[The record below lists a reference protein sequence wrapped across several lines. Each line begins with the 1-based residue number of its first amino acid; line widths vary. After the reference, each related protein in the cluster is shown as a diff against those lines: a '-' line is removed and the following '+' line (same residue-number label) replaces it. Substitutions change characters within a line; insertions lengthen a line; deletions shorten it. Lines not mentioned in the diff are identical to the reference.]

1 MEHADLEILQWLADA
16 GVIQKGGPGSGP
28 RSGWKQKA
36 ADRLRKVAARAEKA
50 ANNRTSIKNPV
61 NGHVSSGTALG
72 MGMSDMRALAEHAR
86 AIADVLENPSDPQFG
101 HLIGNVIAEAG
112 DKTREMMDRHP
123 DDVNTLYGDMYN
135 QGWHSARIAGLNV
148 SQVIREAAGVP
159 DVATTW
165 PPNSVATAQ
174 AHQAV
179 SDALLAHAAEARAA
193 GDELMAQNLGVAAH
207 AHLTA
212 ALMHDSLPSA
222 SAYDENAYAATRRA
236 NDMTAQALQGR
247 YPVDRVTLQKGG
259 PGSGPHSNGGS
270 HYGDH
275 WPKPKMWGNGGR
287 RPMTRLPK
295 GPNVPD
301 PKLHG
306 TPNPYTKYVPSDRS
320 AHGDQGTGRTVKF
333 EGSEIIKGGPG
344 SGRRTD
350 SGNTAKDLDEASK
363 EHYRNARLGGSADDH
378 DAMHWGHVAIADEHR
393 KLAQQ
398 AYLEGSDALGDAHTD
413 AAEAHDAASVAH
425 ESVVQALEEDS
436 PSLSMLEE
444 EAEIA
449 AGRASD
455 ASGDAARLD
464 ALADSSVSK
473 GGPGSGRHPEDGAG
487 ASSTEGL
494 TASGHRPLGII
505 AREIRND
512 WGSQGKGVYFGA
524 KPYLDA
530 MSQLS
535 DIKDRYGMDGAK
547 SIVAYFLSNA
557 STWKGEK
564 AKAIKAELKKIMN
577 TKGASF

>member
-28 RSGWKQKA
+28 RPGWKQKA

-61 NGHVSSGTALG
+61 DGGVSSGTALY
-72 MGMSDMRALAEHAR
+72 MGRADMRALAEHAR
-86 AIADVLENPSDPQFG
+86 ATADALENPSDPEFG
-101 HLIGNVIAEAG
+101 HLIGNVMAETG
-112 DKTREMMDRHP
+112 DKTAEMMDRHP
-123 DDVNTLYGDMYN
+123 DTFEQTWGDGFN
-135 QGWHSARIAGLNV
+135 QGRHSARGAGENV
-148 SQVIREAAGVP
+148 SQVIREAAGIP
-159 DVATTW
+159 NVATPW
-165 PPNSVATAQ
+165 PRNSVETAQ

-193 GDELMAQNLGVAAH
+193 GDELMAQNLGVAALAH
-207 AHLTA
+207 AEA
-212 ALMHDSLPSA
+212 AVAHDSLPSA
-222 SAYDENAYAATRRA
+222 SAYDENAYTATLRA
-236 NDMTAQALQGR
+236 NDMTSQALQGR
-247 YPVDRVTLQKGG
+247 YPVDRFDFIKGG

-287 RPMTRLPK
+287 RPMTGLPK

-333 EGSEIIKGGPG
+333 EGSEIVKGGPG
-344 SGRRTD
+344 SGRHTD
-350 SGNTAKDLDEASK
+350 SRNTAKDLAEGSK
-363 EHYRNARLGGSADDH
+363 FHYMSARLGGSVKDH
-378 DAMHWGHVAIADEHR
+378 SAMHYGHAYIADQHR
-393 KLAQQ
+393 ELAQQ
-398 AYLEGSDALGDAHTD
+398 AYAAGMADLGDAHTD
-413 AAEAHDAASVAH
+413 AADAHDAASADH
-425 ESVVQALEEDS
+425 DAVVQALELGS
-436 PSLSMLEE
+436 SSLGMLQQ

-449 AGRASD
+449 SGRASG
-455 ASGDAARLD
+455 ASGEAARLD
-464 ALADSSVSK
+464 ALADSSVAK
-473 GGPGSGRHPEDGAG
+473 GGPGSGRHPEDGAE
-487 ASSTEGL
+487 ASSTEDL

-512 WGSQGKGVYFGA
+512 WGRQGKGVYFGA

-577 TKGASF
+577 TKGVSW

>member
-28 RSGWKQKA
+28 RPGWKQKA

-61 NGHVSSGTALG
+61 DGGVSSGTALY
-72 MGMSDMRALAEHAR
+72 MGRADMRALAEHAR
-86 AIADVLENPSDPQFG
+86 ATADALENPSDPEFG
-101 HLIGNVIAEAG
+101 HLIGNVMAEVG
-112 DKTREMMDRHP
+112 DKTSEMRDRHP
-123 DDVNTLYGDMYN
+123 DTFEQTWGDGFN
-135 QGWHSARIAGLNV
+135 QGRHSANGAGRNV
-148 SQVIREAAGVP
+148 SQVIREAAGIP
-159 DVATTW
+159 DVATPW
-165 PPNSVATAQ
+165 PRNSVATAQ

-222 SAYDENAYAATRRA
+222 SAYDENAYTATLRA
-236 NDMTAQALQGR
+236 NDMTSQALQGR
-247 YPVDRVTLQKGG
+247 DPVDCFDFIKGG

-287 RPMTRLPK
+287 RPMIGLPK

-333 EGSEIIKGGPG
+333 EGSEIVKGGPG
-344 SGRRTD
+344 SGRRT
-350 SGNTAKDLDEASK
+350 E
-363 EHYRNARLGGSADDH
+363 GGS
-378 DAMHWGHVAIADEHR
+378 E
-393 KLAQQ
+393 
-398 AYLEGSDALGDAHTD
+398 
-413 AAEAHDAASVAH
+413 
-425 ESVVQALEEDS
+425 
-436 PSLSMLEE
+436 
-444 EAEIA
+444 
-449 AGRASD
+449 
-455 ASGDAARLD
+455 
-464 ALADSSVSK
+464 
-473 GGPGSGRHPEDGAG
+473 

-577 TKGASF
+577 TKGVSW